1 MVHMISVEYA
11 HCLTKQ
17 TLIISFMCL
26 QTGHPHPGRPYKG
39 SEFTAYLPNNL
50 EGQKVLKLLKQA
62 FDQRLIFIIRQ
73 SSTTEKDTVTWNDIH
88 HKTNKNGGP
97 QR

>member
-1 MVHMISVEYA
+1 MIPVEYA
-11 HCLTKQ
+11 DRPTKQ
-17 TLIISFMCL
+17 TLIISFIWF
-26 QTGHPHPGRPYKG
+26 QTGHPNPGHLYKG
-39 SEFTAYLPNNL
+39 NEFTAYLPNNL

-73 SSTTEKDTVTWNDIH
+73 STTGLDTIAWNDIH
-88 HKTNKNGGP
+88 HKTNKSGGP